1 MYKLCKTEQ
10 SSRRQRQVEEA
21 LLELMLEKPYREIS
35 VTELCERMQM
45 PRKAFYRYFDSRD
58 GALLGLIE
66 HTLGTFQGYASSSRT
81 ASRSLSAEVEQ
92 FFIFWKEHKRF
103 LDGIVQNDL
112 SGILVSVSQ
121 SYSIGTMVDLAR
133 LLPNDPERMRL
144 PIYRFAI
151 TGLLSYM
158 LEWHR
163 RGFAE
168 STAEMAHGA
177 IRMLCHPLFPALSE
191 IGFTAP

>member
-10 SSRRQRQVEEA
+10 SSKRQRQVEEA
-21 LLELMLEKPYREIS
+21 LLQLMLEKPYQQIS

-58 GALLGLIE
+58 GALLGLVE
-66 HTLGTFQGYASSSRT
+66 HTLGTFQGYVANART
-81 ASRSLSAEVEQ
+81 SPRSLTSEMEQ

-112 SGILVSVSQ
+112 AGLLVSVSQ
-121 SYSIGTMVDLAR
+121 SYPIGTMVDLAR
-133 LLPNDPERMRL
+133 FLPNDPERMRL

-151 TGLLSYM
+151 TGLISYM
-158 LEWHR
+158 LDWY
-163 RGFAE
+163 RGGYAE
-168 STAEMAHGA
+168 SIAEMANGA